1 MDSYKGKIS
10 VIIPVYNV
18 CNYLDR
24 CIQSVLTQTYKDL
37 EIILVDDGSTDES
50 GKLCDIYKE
59 RDERIIV
66 IHQKN
71 QGVSCARNAGIN
83 IASGE
88 YIGFVDADDF
98 VKADMFEDLYKKAK
112 EKDYDVVDCPF
123 YDLKADELRL
133 PGIKDVFCDR
143 TLSKDQKEVLLLSDG
158 YIWTKLIKSSL
169 LSENHIRFRKNVKL
183 EDADFLLKVMLHA
196 DYFGNISDPKYIYD
210 NTSQSETWSV
220 RGAASSEFD
229 NVLSLLKEYGRVL
242 KHDKCAKECRNAI
255 EGAIL
260 HFYRMGIECC
270 LDDNEETMSEEN
282 IRKLLHIRKVKNNI
296 FAGGYDNPYFLQTAN
311 ESVIGFMKWVDDLK
325 Q

>member
-88 YIGFVDADDF
+88 YIGFVDADD
-98 VKADMFEDLYKKAK
+98 YI
-112 EKDYDVVDCPF
+112 EKNMYE
-123 YDLKADELRL
+123 ELS
-133 PGIKDVFCDR
+133 
-143 TLSKDQKEVLLLSDG
+143 SK
-158 YIWTKLIKSSL
+158 I
-169 LSENHIRFRKNVKL
+169 
-183 EDADFLLKVMLHA
+183 
-196 DYFGNISDPKYIYD
+196 YFGNVKNEIIVCSFNRINNNEKRVFTYRINDGVYS
-210 NTSQSETWSV
+210 N
-220 RGAASSEFD
+220 
-229 NVLSLLKEYGRVL
+229 NVLIRQLLEPDGIDGFSFIKLFNKEVIINNKIQFASDITYMEDVLFTYKFLLFAKKGYIMSTPLYNYCINENSVTQKKVFPKGTLKVFDRMLDLTRDKKDSLLIK
-242 KHDKCAKECRNAI
+242 KWRNAI
-255 EGAIL
+255 ITIQVAKSRSIAQYSLPDDFPDEKQQKKAIACFL
-260 HFYRMGIECC
+260 FDNHRSIFKRLYYLLLVCFPRIKIF
-270 LDDNEETMSEEN
+270 LDK
-282 IRKLLHIRKVKNNI
+282 IKKL
-296 FAGGYDNPYFLQTAN
+296 
-311 ESVIGFMKWVDDLK
+311 
-325 Q
+325 

>member
-1 MDSYKGKIS
+1 MDKVNVS
-10 VIIPVYNV
+10 VIIPVYNAEKTL
-18 CNYLDR
+18 NR
-24 CIQSVLTQTYKDL
+24 CKDSLFSQTL
-37 EIILVDDGSTDES
+37 QEMEFIFIDDASADES
-50 GKLCDIYKE
+50 GSLL
-59 RDERIIV
+59 DEYVKQDKRAKV
-66 IHQKN
+66 IHSKTN
-71 QGVSCARNAGIN
+71 GGAGGARNLGLDCAE
-83 IASGE
+83 GE

>member
-88 YIGFVDADDF
+88 YIGFVDADD
-98 VKADMFEDLYKKAK
+98 YI
-112 EKDYDVVDCPF
+112 EKNMYE
-123 YDLKADELRL
+123 ELS
-133 PGIKDVFCDR
+133 
-143 TLSKDQKEVLLLSDG
+143 SK
-158 YIWTKLIKSSL
+158 I
-169 LSENHIRFRKNVKL
+169 
-183 EDADFLLKVMLHA
+183 
-196 DYFGNISDPKYIYD
+196 YFGNVKNEIIVCSFNRINNNEKRVFTYRINDGVYS
-210 NTSQSETWSV
+210 N
-220 RGAASSEFD
+220 
-229 NVLSLLKEYGRVL
+229 NVL
-242 KHDKCAKECRNAI
+242 
-255 EGAIL
+255 
-260 HFYRMGIECC
+260 
-270 LDDNEETMSEEN
+270 
-282 IRKLLHIRKVKNNI
+282 IRQL
-296 FAGGYDNPYFLQTAN
+296 F
-311 ESVIGFMKWVDDLK
+311 E
-325 Q
+325 